1 MAQLVK
7 NLPAVQETLVQS
19 LGQEYP
25 LEKEMA
31 THSSILA
38 YAGDAGEA
46 GLIPGSER
54 TAGGG
59 NGNPLQHSMDRG
71 AWWATAHEVSKEVDT
86 T

>member
-1 MAQLVK
+1 MVK
-7 NLPAVQETLVQS
+7 NPS
-19 LGQEYP
+19 
-25 LEKEMA
+25 
-31 THSSILA
+31 A

-71 AWWATAHEVSKEVDT
+71 AWWAIVLGGHKSVIYLNGYK
-86 T
+86 

>member
-1 MAQLVK
+1 MVK
-7 NLPAVQETLVQS
+7 NPS
-19 LGQEYP
+19 
-25 LEKEMA
+25 
-31 THSSILA
+31 A